1 MLRIQDW
8 CPVRFCADCPGFPV
22 LHRFPKFALTHVHS
36 IKCHPTVSSCGVPF
50 STCLQSFPA
59 SGSFSMSQFFTS
71 GGQSIRPSASAS
83 VLPMNIQGW
92 FSLGLTGLISLLS
105 KGLSRVFSS
114 TTIWK
119 ASVLWHSA
127 FFTPFYFS
135 LFISAL
141 LSFHLEWFPFLTK
154 NIPTLPSLLQFFWWN
169 ILQVFSSENAFISLT
184 GMWFYLFIYCF
195 FLFFFFVF
203 V

>member
-1 MLRIQDW
+1 MN
-8 CPVRFCADCPGFPV
+8 CSTSGFLA
-22 LHRFPKFALTHVHS
+22 LHYLPEFAQTHVHWVS
-36 IKCHPTVSSCGVPF
+36 DDPTISSSVVPF
-50 STCLQSFPA
+50 SSCLQSFPA
-59 SGSFSMSQFFTS
+59 SGSLTMSQLFAS
-71 GGQSIRPSASAS
+71 GGHITEVS
-83 VLPMNIQGW
+83 VSESVFPMNIQDW
-92 FSLGLTGLISLLS
+92 FPLELTGLISLLS
-105 KGLSRVFSS
+105 KGLLRVLSS

-169 ILQVFSSENAFISLT
+169 ILQVFSSENVFISLT
-184 GMWFYLFIYCF
+184 GMWFYLFIY
-195 FLFFFFVF
+195 
-203 V
+203 